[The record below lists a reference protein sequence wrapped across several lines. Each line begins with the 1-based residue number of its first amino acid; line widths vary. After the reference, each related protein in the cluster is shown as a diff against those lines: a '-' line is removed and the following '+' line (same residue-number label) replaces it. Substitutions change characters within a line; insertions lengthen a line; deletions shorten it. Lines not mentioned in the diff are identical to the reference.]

1 MSEQDGSQADVSKL
15 IADPSDEADRNVSDL
30 KDRYEGF
37 IWENRQK
44 FGALSWSGLLRYGR
58 GLVLMDA
65 RHWPDEAGR
74 DIAEAANEAAST
86 EGEGARS
93 EAQLGYLPE
102 GRIAALSQTAQKKDA
117 IRLLRTYNPREEI
130 VVNVLRADGSGSFFQ
145 VALTDCPPPEAY
157 RKLMGREGFQPKWKE
172 QDT

>member
-1 MSEQDGSQADVSKL
+1 MSEQDASRPAASKPTVS
-15 IADPSDEADRNVSDL
+15 PSDGAGQNIPDF
-30 KDRYEGF
+30 KDPYERF

-65 RHWPDEAGR
+65 RQWPDEAGQ
-74 DIAEAANEAAST
+74 DINEAANEAVPT
-86 EGEGARS
+86 EGGTAQREAR
-93 EAQLGYLPE
+93 LGYLPE

-130 VVNVLRADGSGSFFQ
+130 IVNVLRADGGGSFFQ

-157 RKLMGREGFQPKWKE
+157 RKLMGREDFQPKWKE
-172 QDT
+172 PDT